1 MSQIDHEM
9 ERIGRRRGPVA
20 PFSSVA
26 TLAAPLHGA
35 LTTRSLSEPW
45 LPRARAALHAALQQA
60 AAVIWTWRER
70 ARMRHQL
77 AMLDD
82 RLLRDIGITRLQAR
96 SEAEKPFWRV

>member
-1 MSQIDHEM
+1 MSQIDREM

-35 LTTRSLSEPW
+35 VAVRPTAEPW
-45 LPRARAALHAALQQA
+45 LPQALRALDAALQQVA
-60 AAVIWTWRER
+60 GTIWRWRDR
-70 ARMRHQL
+70 ARTRRQL

-82 RLLRDIGITRLQAR
+82 RLLRDIGITRLEAR

>member
-9 ERIGRRRGPVA
+9 EQIGRRRGSVA

-26 TLAAPLHGA
+26 MLAAPLHGA
-35 LTTRSLSEPW
+35 LTARPLREPW
-45 LPRARAALHAALQQA
+45 LASARRALDAALQH
-60 AAVIWTWRER
+60 AVDAIWTWRER
-70 ARMRHQL
+70 MRTRRQL

>member
-1 MSQIDHEM
+1 MSQIDREM
-9 ERIGRRRGPVA
+9 ERFGRRRGPVV

-35 LTTRSLSEPW
+35 LTARPLREPW
-45 LPRARAALHAALQQA
+45 LASAWRVLDTALQH
-60 AAVIWTWRER
+60 AVVAIWTWRER
-70 ARMRHQL
+70 MRSRRQL

>member
-1 MSQIDHEM
+1 MSQIDREM
-9 ERIGRRRGPVA
+9 ERFGRRRGPVA

-26 TLAAPLHGA
+26 TFAAPLHGA
-35 LTTRSLSEPW
+35 LTARPFQEPW
-45 LPRARAALHAALQQA
+45 LASAWRVLDTALQH
-60 AAVIWTWRER
+60 AVVAIWTWRER
-70 ARMRHQL
+70 MRSRRQL